1 MSEGHDTRPNCSPN
15 EKGSPSPEFIQ
26 ASSRTNLQS
35 KNASFGTICYQLSL
49 DYLDSKTTFLE
60 IFSSFSMPVASVHP
74 LLPRSDPSLG
84 ELFRHFPAQ
93 VWRIFKLII
102 FGFSIIFA
110 IFAIIT
116 GVIALFMSIYV
127 YGPYLIEWLKSGKYK
142 ELIKRSR
149 EKVGRLKAIER
160 FHSAWDWLKSRSA
173 GANAESVDAEEL
185 RPLEGRDS
193 QGRESSVGGETLFE
207 GDEVEDGDEEAR
219 KNDEVELDSEDYMKG
234 EP

>member
-1 MSEGHDTRPNCSPN
+1 
-15 EKGSPSPEFIQ
+15 
-26 ASSRTNLQS
+26 
-35 KNASFGTICYQLSL
+35 
-49 DYLDSKTTFLE
+49 
-60 IFSSFSMPVASVHP
+60 MPVVSVHP
-74 LLPRSDPSLG
+74 LVPRNDPSLG

-102 FGFSIIFA
+102 FGFSLIFA

-116 GVIALFMSIYV
+116 GVVALFMSIYV
-127 YGPYLIEWLKSGKYK
+127 YGPYLIAWLKVWLKSGKYK

-149 EKVGRLKAIER
+149 EKVGRLKATER
-160 FHSAWDWLKSRSA
+160 FHSAWNWLKSQSA
-173 GANAESVDAEEL
+173 TANAESVDAEEL

-193 QGRESSVGGETLFE
+193 QERESSVGGETLFE
-207 GDEVEDGDEEAR
+207 GDEDEDGDEEAR